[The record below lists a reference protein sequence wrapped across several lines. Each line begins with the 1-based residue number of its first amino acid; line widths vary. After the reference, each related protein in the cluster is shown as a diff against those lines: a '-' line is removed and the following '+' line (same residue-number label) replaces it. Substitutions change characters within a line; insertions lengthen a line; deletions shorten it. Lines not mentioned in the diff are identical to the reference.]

1 MGGSASRRAAT
12 RVKPAPASNVTM
24 RAPTGP
30 NHRAGRWT
38 PSEEPTEEDGGA
50 RRGRGRGTSAQS
62 PAQHGSPRA
71 ARGRG
76 PRPVF
81 GTGAGLGVG
90 GVHSTART
98 SWTTQ
103 PGGRESASGGLVRGG
118 PHRGEGREMG
128 VSRGTPPTLQRL
140 QAVLYTQAKPAPG
153 PLARDAAL
161 PRGAGVR
168 GAGGVPASA
177 LSSGVA
183 GACLGVNPVREPD
196 AGNPHVRF
204 DEQGREPACAVVVSR
219 SRVRRPIRRR
229 RQDRARL

>member
-12 RVKPAPASNVTM
+12 RVKPAQASKGKM

-30 NHRAGRWT
+30 NNREGRWT
-38 PSEEPTEEDGGA
+38 PSEEPTEEDGVA

-62 PAQHGSPRA
+62 PAQHGRPRA

-103 PGGRESASGGLVRGG
+103 PGGREGTLVRGV
-118 PHRGEGREMG
+118 PHRGEGREIG
-128 VSRGTPPTLQRL
+128 VSLVTPPKLQRL
-140 QAVLYTQAKPAPG
+140 QEVLYTQAKQAPG

-168 GAGGVPASA
+168 GAGGGPASA

-183 GACLGVNPVREPD
+183 CACLGVKPVREPD
-196 AGNPHVRF
+196 AGKPHVRF
-204 DEQGREPACAVVVSR
+204 DEQGRETAWPVVVSS
-219 SRVRRPIRRR
+219 SRVRRPIRGP